1 MAELADASDLGSDGQ
16 PCRFE
21 SCYPH
26 QTQKGRRKPTLL
38 SLLQDN
44 ILEPALSLQSRLEQV
59 CVGRTDKSALIP
71 PQTAGYKSCYPYQV
85 WRGGICRPS
94 KLGLPVMPD
103 HILTERTFHM
113 ERNKNTS
120 HRSWE
125 CIQISRADTQRKIY
139 RSFLR

>member
-59 CVGRTDKSALIP
+59 CVRRTDKSALIP
-71 PQTAGYKSCYPYQV
+71 PQTAGYKSCYPYQ
-85 WRGGICRPS
+85 
-94 KLGLPVMPD
+94 
-103 HILTERTFHM
+103 
-113 ERNKNTS
+113 
-120 HRSWE
+120 
-125 CIQISRADTQRKIY
+125 TQRDGNAAPL
-139 RSFLR
+139 SLL